1 MQTVREAER
10 RGLRVVFIVM
20 IVVSDGNRTIS
31 FSKFRDWRVCSNR
44 YWLLKNV
51 SDRDGG
57 AGVWRR
63 ESWIF
68 NSSFLMESLHI

>member
-1 MQTVREAER
+1 MREVER
-10 RGLRVVFIVM
+10 CGLSVVFIMM
-20 IVVSDGNRTIS
+20 IVVSDGNRAIC
-31 FSKFRDWRVCSNR
+31 FGKLRERRVCSNG

-63 ESWIF
+63 ERWIF
-68 NSSFLMESLHI
+68 NSSFFMESLHI